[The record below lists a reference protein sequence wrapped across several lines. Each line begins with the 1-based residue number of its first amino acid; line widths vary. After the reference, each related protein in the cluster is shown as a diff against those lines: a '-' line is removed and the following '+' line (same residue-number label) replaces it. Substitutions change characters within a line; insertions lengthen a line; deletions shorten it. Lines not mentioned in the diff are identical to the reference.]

1 MSKNIPG
8 INTILK
14 RKKNEKKMKLS
25 KNMFRYKMLRDLLIA
40 NKRLQHSS
48 TFSPT
53 VQLLPYTAV
62 RSPFAS
68 VKKKKKKLGKEQCI
82 FNKVTEGEISPWRE
96 KKLQILFCID
106 WFPYPLI
113 HLARCVEY
121 VSDTWGI
128 LAATSVMAD

>member
-68 VKKKKKKLGKEQCI
+68 VKKKKK
-82 FNKVTEGEISPWRE
+82 S
-96 KKLQILFCID
+96 
-106 WFPYPLI
+106 
-113 HLARCVEY
+113 
-121 VSDTWGI
+121 
-128 LAATSVMAD
+128 